1 MQKNKFGFP
10 PHIIH
15 KKINC
20 TQKINCKWIR
30 DQNVEAKTIRFLEE
44 NIRVNLMIL
53 GSAKPSQFSHQ
64 KQQVEKIDTLDII
77 KIKNFCASKETIR
90 K

>member
-1 MQKNKFGFP
+1 MQKNKFGFL

-20 TQKINCKWIR
+20 TPKINCKWIR
-30 DQNVEAKTIRFLEE
+30 DQNVGAKTIRFLEE
-44 NIRVNLMIL
+44 NIKVNLMIL

-64 KQQVEKIDTLDII
+64 KHK
-77 KIKNFCASKETIR
+77 
-90 K
+90 